1 MRRPSFASA
10 TSYLSYNEYG
20 LYSKQL
26 LCLIRIILQTDHIL
40 HNGVQSIDTK
50 GENSKDRT
58 LWIISTLKIYPSNHS
73 NKCGMQNAFKT
84 AEQTED
90 VNRDVLIGEK
100 RINIL
105 QSTELSGTLDSA
117 ECGLQSLQ

>member
-1 MRRPSFASA
+1 
-10 TSYLSYNEYG
+10 
-20 LYSKQL
+20 
-26 LCLIRIILQTDHIL
+26 
-40 HNGVQSIDTK
+40 
-50 GENSKDRT
+50 
-58 LWIISTLKIYPSNHS
+58 
-73 NKCGMQNAFKT
+73 MQNAFKT